1 MKYLI
6 VLVSFAVTLSI
17 TSCNNTSKKSEE
29 VASYTYKEEK
39 VEMSSELK
47 AALPSWVKEGTVC
60 YGLVVQV
67 DEKKTPVKGKPVKA
81 KVVQIGKDA
90 VKMKALETVS
100 LVEIEGCSKMGI
112 NKGETWDEN
121 EGDLYLTLDEA
132 VDALKKMNLYQIS
145 GRATV
150 D

>member
-1 MKYLI
+1 MKYII
-6 VLVSFAVTLSI
+6 VLVTFLATLSI
-17 TSCNNTSKKSEE
+17 ISCNNTSKKSEE
-29 VASYTYKEEK
+29 IASYTYKEENT
-39 VEMSSELK
+39 EMSSKLK
-47 AALPSWVKEGTVC
+47 AAIPSWVKEGTVC
-60 YGLVVQV
+60 YGLVVQINR
-67 DEKKTPVKGKPVKA
+67 EKIPVKGKPVKA

-100 LVEIEGCSKMGI
+100 LVEVEGCSKMGI

-121 EGDLYLTLDEA
+121 EGDLYLSKEEA
-132 VDALKKMNLYQIS
+132 IEALKKMKLYQIS

>member
-6 VLVSFAVTLSI
+6 TLVSFALALSI

-29 VASYTYKEEK
+29 IASYAYKEEK
-39 VEMSSELK
+39 VEMNSELK
-47 AALPSWVKEGTVC
+47 AAIPSWVKEGTVC

-67 DEKKTPVKGKPVKA
+67 DEKHNPVKGKPVKA

-90 VKMKALETVS
+90 IKMKALETVS
-100 LVEIEGCSKMGI
+100 LVEVEGCSKMGVS
-112 NKGETWDEN
+112 KGETWDEN

-132 VDALKKMNLYQIS
+132 IDALKKMNLYQIS

-150 D
+150 N